1 MGWGASMAST
11 AGLILRAAPGSIP
24 GRSSRDTATH
34 RCEVVRGVLS
44 SATYQ
49 TGRHTEAHEAPQ

>member
-24 GRSSRDTATH
+24 GRSSRDGSITVAKPPPVCY
-34 RCEVVRGVLS
+34 RR
-44 SATYQ
+44 
-49 TGRHTEAHEAPQ
+49 